1 MDFNSIL
8 EQAKR
13 MGADAQ
19 AKQNELENK
28 VFDFSCQNNLI
39 TGKINGKLEI
49 VELHISP
56 DIMDDKEMLE
66 DLMMIAI
73 NKGIKLVEKEKED
86 NMKSVTGGLDLS
98 SFM

>member
-8 EQAKR
+8 EQAKK
-13 MGADAQ
+13 MGATAQ
-19 AKQNELENK
+19 QQQNELENK
-28 VFDFSCQNNLI
+28 TFDFSCQNNLI

-49 VELHISP
+49 TELHINP
-56 DIMDDKEMLE
+56 EIMDDKDMLE

-73 NKGIKLVEKEKED
+73 NKGIKSVEKEKED
-86 NMKSVTGGLDLS
+86 NMKSLTGGLDLS

>member
-8 EQAKR
+8 EQAKK
-13 MGADAQ
+13 MGATAQ
-19 AKQNELENK
+19 QQQNELENK
-28 VFDFSCQNNLI
+28 TFDFSCQNNLI

-49 VELHISP
+49 TELHISP
-56 DIMDDKEMLE
+56 EIMNDKDMLE

-73 NKGIKLVEKEKED
+73 NKGIKSVEKEKED
-86 NMKSVTGGLDLS
+86 NMKSLTGGLDLS